1 MSKANIPGIRSQNQL
16 VKIKKTIANA
26 NYSGLYGISI
36 EKGKGCFLYDIDGNK
51 YLDCLAAASTNC
63 LGYSNRKIIKTY
75 TQTARKIQHSLF
87 AYSPNKYAL
96 ILADQLLSVIPW
108 EFNKRVMFGLS
119 GSDACDGAIKA
130 ARKFTGKKSII
141 HFKNDYHG
149 STGLAMPASDY
160 SHLNEGLF
168 KPDELFLE
176 LTYPRNLNEL
186 EEALAKIESFITKG
200 TVAAVIAEPIQGD
213 AGIHI
218 PPHGFFKQLR
228 ACCSKHNVVLIIDE
242 IQSGLGRTGK
252 WWAIE
257 HENIEPDILVTA
269 KGLSGGYAP
278 VSAIVGRTEILN
290 SLSGSQ
296 HVFTYS
302 GHAPSVAVA
311 AEVVKTIKKK
321 QFIITNKD
329 KGDWLINELLKL
341 KTRYSNTIVD
351 VRGRGLMIGV
361 EINLSNDSKAGK
373 YFATRCVE
381 LGLYVGFF
389 GVNGEVVRIEPPYS
403 ISNKQLKKVVSVID
417 VVANEME
424 NNKIPDYTK
433 ENVSK
438 YSQGL

>member
-1 MSKANIPGIRSQNQL
+1 MSVKNIPGDQSQKQL
-16 VKIKKTIANA
+16 IKIKNTIANA

-36 EKGKGCFLYDIDGNK
+36 AKGKGCYLFDIDGNK

-63 LGYSNRKIIKTY
+63 LGYANKNIIKAY
-75 TQTARKIQHSLF
+75 SSAAKKIQHSLF

-96 ILADQLLSVIPW
+96 KLADELLSIIPW
-108 EFNKRVMFGLS
+108 NFNKRVMFGLS

-130 ARKFTGKKSII
+130 ARMFTGKKGII

-149 STGLAMPASDY
+149 STGLSMPASDY
-160 SHLNEGLF
+160 SHLNDGLF

-176 LTYPRNLNEL
+176 LTYPRDNHGLD
-186 EEALAKIESFITKG
+186 EALAKIEAYINRG

-218 PPHGFFKQLR
+218 PPTGFFNRLR
-228 ACCSKHNVVLIIDE
+228 SCCSKNNVILIIDE
-242 IQSGLGRTGK
+242 VQSGVGRTGK

-257 HENIEPDILVTA
+257 HEDIEPDIMVTA

-278 VSAIVGRTEILN
+278 ISAIIGRTEVLN

-302 GHAPSVAVA
+302 GHAPSTAVA
-311 AEVVKTIKKK
+311 REVIKTIKKK
-321 QFIITNKD
+321 NFVKTNQL
-329 KGDWLINELLKL
+329 KGDWLKAELLKF
-341 KTRYSNTIVD
+341 KDKYPKTIVD

-361 EINLSNDSKAGK
+361 EINLLNDNNAGK
-373 YFATRCVE
+373 IFATRCVE

-389 GVNGEVVRIEPPYS
+389 GVKGEVVRIEPPYS
-403 ISNKQLKKVVSVID
+403 ISDKQLNKVVSIID
-417 VVANEME
+417 WVAYEME
-424 NNKIPDYTK
+424 NNAIPDFTK
-433 ENVSK
+433 ENVFK